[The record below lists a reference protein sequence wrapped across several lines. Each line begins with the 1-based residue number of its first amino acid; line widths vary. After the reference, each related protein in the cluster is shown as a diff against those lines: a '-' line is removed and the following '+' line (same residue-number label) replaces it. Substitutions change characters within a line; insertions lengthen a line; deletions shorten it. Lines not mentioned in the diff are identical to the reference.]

1 MMSCYVKNRVYDEDS
16 EKILFALSSEGI
28 AQNLADRDEYSQTYR
43 IIENGDIHYCQ
54 VKIIRA
60 QQDGQYIIGFQNIDS
75 LILEEKR
82 QQKLYEEALS
92 ETQKAYE
99 EVKRAYVA

>member
-1 MMSCYVKNRVYDEDS
+1 M
-16 EKILFALSSEGI
+16 
-28 AQNLADRDEYSQTYR
+28 
-43 IIENGDIHYCQ
+43 
-54 VKIIRA
+54 KIIRA